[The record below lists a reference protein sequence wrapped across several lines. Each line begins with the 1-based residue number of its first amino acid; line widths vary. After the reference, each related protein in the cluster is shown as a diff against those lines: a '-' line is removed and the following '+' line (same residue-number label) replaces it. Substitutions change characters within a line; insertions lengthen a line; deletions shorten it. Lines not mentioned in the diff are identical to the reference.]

1 MDKNLEPIAKEL
13 FGKIRTQFPKIQLG
27 DANSEVTDRPKD
39 ARFFEFDFVKNGK
52 NLGSVSIS
60 IASNQAES
68 DEDDTADNDGMVVMY
83 SNDIV
88 DNQHAGVKKQWFNFL
103 RELRE
108 FAKQRMMNF
117 SIRDITKNN
126 LDKRDYQHLAKN
138 NGEGSM
144 TESKLWGTSKTSYQQ
159 MGEAKLIVRHT
170 QPVNYAHAAGRTL
183 HIESIHVENSQGER
197 FKYPVKHLNGA
208 RALATHVAHGGTP
221 YDGIGQHITGLSEEL
236 NKLRMFK
243 GYVDRNSMVSE
254 AMGTIQTKVYERID
268 QVKKEIHSLQNHS
281 YYESFAESFVVN
293 EAQEIPEDLVND
305 WVDRLTIRTFNEE
318 LKNVFP
324 YIYKLVGEEVDV
336 VKELTAEDLLGEEDE
351 EEMDEGAKWRDPKFK
366 DKFYTQEPDDSDD
379 YHSLSYGYDT
389 PERPKNDPGQ
399 KRRMGGVGDEWEV
412 TDKLSSGHM
421 DTGNTTG
428 GAHWSGMAHGDR
440 EKGDTTPSDISKW
453 NSSPYK
459 DSAVLV
465 KGPRKGLISK
475 SGIRDVKDRIKG
487 ALGHHHTP
495 NLPEETAFESYLDNI
510 MREESD
516 LFNTDEESQSASIQT
531 LNQLIA
537 QEFPAGVDGTNAIQS
552 LKGVIDDQEF
562 TDAIKQLGKVNP
574 EMDIREFLKSY
585 LEKHDEENGT
595 DIASKINFD
604 STTPAPTEPAPA
616 EAPPAEPV
624 AAAPAPA
631 APPVDPAAAA
641 VPVAEEKEDPPFDG
655 PYTKKGENDKD
666 QYGNPVKHKARH
678 LAKKGMADAIAKAKK
693 AGATA
698 ETIVNFGS
706 GEMSLGEAITKAGM
720 NVEEFFEGTG
730 KQNEVVEFVKSMY
743 DETTGNF
750 PKGETGV
757 LLAVEKQFGEDA
769 AKMAHGVISELSQVY
784 ESKRL
789 RQLAG
794 ITESGLGG
802 MNMDVDQMFKN
813 MSNKPG
819 ATKTSNFKST
829 IDGKQ
834 DDSEAG
840 YNSAMGKFRDMAGGM
855 GFDAGGEDP
864 VGGMMK
870 GIQDKFGN
878 MTKSMNM
885 PNMPGAP
892 GQSTAPTQAPAKQDP
907 KAMLK
912 ALPDTKLSTMSGDEA
927 RKMLADLKKMAGI

>member
-1 MDKNLEPIAKEL
+1 MININMDKNLDPIAKEL

-27 DANSEVTDRPKD
+27 DANSKVTDRPKD

-52 NLGSVSIS
+52 NLGSISIS
-60 IASNQAES
+60 IADAEAEAN
-68 DEDDTADNDGMVVMY
+68 EDDITDNDGMVVMY
-83 SNDIV
+83 SNDII
-88 DNQHAGVKKQWFNFL
+88 DNQPDGVKQQWFNFL

-108 FAKQRMMNF
+108 FAKQKMMNF

-126 LDKRDYQHLAKN
+126 LDKRDYKFMAKN

-144 TESKLWGTSKTSYQQ
+144 TESKLWGTSKTSYQN
-159 MGEAKLIVRHT
+159 MGEAKLIVKHS

-183 HIESIHVENSQGER
+183 HIESIYVENSEGER

-254 AMGTIQTKVYERID
+254 AMGNIQTKVYERID
-268 QVKKEIHSLQNHS
+268 QVKKEIRSLQNQS
-281 YYESFAESFVVN
+281 YYESFAESFTVK

-305 WVDRLTIRTFNEE
+305 WIDRLTIRTFNEE

-336 VKELTAEDLLGEEDE
+336 VKELTVEDLLGEEE
-351 EEMDEGAKWRDPKFK
+351 EDMDEGAKWRDPKFK

-379 YHSLSYGYDT
+379 YDSLSYGYDT
-389 PERPKNDPGQ
+389 PERPENDPGQ

-412 TDKLSSGHM
+412 TDKLSRGHM

-453 NSSPYK
+453 TSSPYK

-475 SGIRDVKDRIKG
+475 SGIRDVKDRIRG

-495 NLPEETAFESYLDNI
+495 NLPEEDQFEAFLNNI
-510 MREESD
+510 VSEESD
-516 LFNTDEESQSASIQT
+516 LFNTDEEGQSAAIQK
-531 LNQLIA
+531 LNQLIG
-537 QEFPAGVDGTNAIQS
+537 QELPVGTDGTNAIQS
-552 LKGVIDDQEF
+552 LAGIIDDHELQ
-562 TDAIKQLGKVNP
+562 DAFKQLGKVSP
-574 EMDIREFLKSY
+574 ETDVRDIIKSY

-604 STTPAPTEPAPA
+604 STTPAPAAPAP
-616 EAPPAEPV
+616 EAPPVEPA

-631 APPVDPAAAA
+631 EQPA
-641 VPVAEEKEDPPFDG
+641 PVAEEKEDPPFD
-655 PYTKKGENDKD
+655 PDPPKKDGDKD
-666 QYGNPVKHKARH
+666 QFGNTIKHKARH

-698 ETIVNFGS
+698 ETVVNFGF
-706 GEMSLGEAITKAGM
+706 GEMTLGEAIGKAGLD
-720 NVEEFFEGTG
+720 VEEFFESSS
-730 KQNEVVEFVKSMY
+730 KENEVVEFVKSMY

-769 AKMAHGVISELSQVY
+769 AKVAHGVISELSQIY
-784 ESKRL
+784 ESRRL

-794 ITESGLGG
+794 ITESGLQKPQA
-802 MNMDVDQMFKN
+802 DVADMFKH
-813 MSNKPG
+813 
-819 ATKTSNFKST
+819 F
-829 IDGKQ
+829 
-834 DDSEAG
+834 
-840 YNSAMGKFRDMAGGM
+840 NSMFR
-855 GFDAGGEDP
+855 
-864 VGGMMK
+864 
-870 GIQDKFGN
+870 
-878 MTKSMNM
+878 
-885 PNMPGAP
+885 
-892 GQSTAPTQAPAKQDP
+892 
-907 KAMLK
+907 
-912 ALPDTKLSTMSGDEA
+912 
-927 RKMLADLKKMAGI
+927 

>member
-1 MDKNLEPIAKEL
+1 MININMDKNLSPIADEL

-27 DANSEVTDRPKD
+27 DANSKVTDRPED
-39 ARFFEFDFVKNGK
+39 ARFFEFDFVKKGV
-52 NLGSVSIS
+52 NLGSISVSIS
-60 IASNQAES
+60 
-68 DEDDTADNDGMVVMY
+68 EDDGMIVMY
-83 SNDIV
+83 SNEITDGQPDSV
-88 DNQHAGVKKQWFNFL
+88 ARQWYNFL

-108 FAKQRMMNF
+108 FAKQNMMSF
-117 SIRDITKNN
+117 AIRDTAKSN
-126 LDKRDYQHLAKN
+126 LDKRDYQHLANN

-254 AMGTIQTKVYERID
+254 AMGNIQTKVYERID
-268 QVKKEIHSLQNHS
+268 QVKKEIRSLQNQS

-293 EAQEIPEDLVND
+293 EAQEIPEDVVND
-305 WVDRLTIRTFNEE
+305 WIDRLTIRSFNEE

-336 VKELTAEDLLGEEDE
+336 VKELTADDILDE
-351 EEMDEGAKWRDPKFK
+351 VFNG
-366 DKFYTQEPDDSDD
+366 DKETGTT
-379 YHSLSYGYDT
+379 H
-389 PERPKNDPGQ
+389 K
-399 KRRMGGVGDEWEV
+399 GGKV
-412 TDKLSSGHM
+412 TK
-421 DTGNTTG
+421 T
-428 GAHWSGMAHGDR
+428 AHGVKH
-440 EKGDTTPSDISKW
+440 EKTDYEDGEKVAFRHKGEQSR
-453 NSSPYK
+453 YK
-459 DSAVLV
+459 KYANLDQEDQFEAFLNDLV
-465 KGPRKGLISK
+465 S
-475 SGIRDVKDRIKG
+475 
-487 ALGHHHTP
+487 
-495 NLPEETAFESYLDNI
+495 
-510 MREESD
+510 EESD

-552 LKGVIDDQEF
+552 LKGVIDDQEL

-616 EAPPAEPV
+616 APPVEPV

-631 APPVDPAAAA
+631 PAPVDPAAAA
-641 VPVAEEKEDPPFDG
+641 APAPAAPVAEEKEDPPFDG
-655 PYTKKGENDKD
+655 PYKKPGDNKDKF
-666 QYGNPVKHKARH
+666 GNTVKNPARH
-678 LAKKGMADAIAKAKK
+678 AAKKGMAAAIAKAKK

-698 ETIVNFGS
+698 ETMVNFGS

-720 NVEEFFEGTG
+720 DVEEFFESSS
-730 KQNEVVEFVKSMY
+730 KHNEVIEFVKSMY

-769 AKMAHGVISELSQVY
+769 AEMAHSVISELSHVY
-784 ESKRL
+784 ESNRL

-794 ITESGLGG
+794 LDEQFP
-802 MNMDVDQMFKN
+802 MMDPQAMMQQQM
-813 MSNKPG
+813 G
-819 ATKTSNFKST
+819 AMKS
-829 IDGKQ
+829 KMP
-834 DDSEAG
+834 
-840 YNSAMGKFRDMAGGM
+840 NL
-855 GFDAGGEDP
+855 DP
-864 VGGMMK
+864 AAMMK
-870 GIQDKFGN
+870 SQQDRMAQMKA
-878 MTKSMNM
+878 NM
-885 PNMPGAP
+885 PQGGTNTSSFKVNGKPVSKAEYDAFMAKNPQLGQNMQNPQNVVKGNP
-892 GQSTAPTQAPAKQDP
+892 E
-907 KAMLK
+907 L
-912 ALPDTKLSTMSGDEA
+912 A
-927 RKMLADLKKMAGI
+927 RMKKMAGMPDGDDW

>member
-1 MDKNLEPIAKEL
+1 MDKNLAPIATEL
-13 FGKIRTQFPKIQLG
+13 FGKVRTQFPKIQLG
-27 DANSEVTDRPKD
+27 DANSKVTDRPED
-39 ARFFEFDFVKNGK
+39 ARFFEFDFIKHGK
-52 NLGSVSIS
+52 NLGTVSLSIS
-60 IASNQAES
+60 
-68 DEDDTADNDGMVVMY
+68 EDDGMIVMF
-83 SNDIV
+83 SNDITA
-88 DNQHAGVKKQWFNFL
+88 DQPSGVSKQWYNFL

-108 FAKQRMMNF
+108 FAKQNMMNF
-117 SIRDITKNN
+117 AIRDTAKSN

-138 NGEGSM
+138 NGDGSM

-268 QVKKEIHSLQNHS
+268 QVKKEIRSLQNQS

-293 EAQEIPEDLVND
+293 EAQEIPEDVVND

-336 VKELTAEDLLGEEDE
+336 IKELTADDLLGED
-351 EEMDEGAKWRDPKFK
+351 EMDEAAKWRNPEYK
-366 DKFYTQEPDDSDD
+366 DKLYTQEPDDGEGDHHD
-379 YHSLSYGYDT
+379 YYHDT
-389 PERPKNDPGQ
+389 RPDNDPGE
-399 KRRMGGVGDEWEV
+399 KHSTFNRRKD
-412 TDKLSSGHM
+412 TDKLHYDYG
-421 DTGNTTG
+421 DYQVGQK
-428 GAHWSGMAHGDR
+428 AKVGDR
-440 EKGDTTPSDISKW
+440 AK
-453 NSSPYK
+453 
-459 DSAVLV
+459 
-465 KGPRKGLISK
+465 KGLLTK
-475 SGIRDVKDRIKG
+475 NAIRVVKDRIRG
-487 ALGHHHTP
+487 THGDHPTP
-495 NLPEETAFESYLDNI
+495 NLPEETAFETFLNNLVS
-510 MREESD
+510 EESD

-552 LKGVIDDQEF
+552 LQGVIDDQEF
-562 TDAIKQLGKVNP
+562 VDAIKQLGKVNP

-616 EAPPAEPV
+616 AAPAEPV
-624 AAAPAPA
+624 AAAPAPE
-631 APPVDPAAAA
+631 APPVDPATAA
-641 VPVAEEKEDPPFDG
+641 VPAEQPAPVAEEKEDPPFDG
-655 PYTKKGENDKD
+655 PYKKPGDNKD
-666 QYGNPVKHKARH
+666 QFGNVVKNPARH
-678 LAKKGMADAIAKAKK
+678 AAKKGMAAAIAKAKK

-698 ETIVNFGS
+698 ETMVNFGS
-706 GEMSLGEAITKAGM
+706 GEMSLGEAIAKAGM
-720 NVEEFFEGTG
+720 DVEEFFEGTS
-730 KQNEVVEFVKSMY
+730 KQNEVIEFVKSMY

-769 AKMAHGVISELSQVY
+769 AKMAHSVISELSQVY

-789 RQLAG
+789 RTLAG
-794 ITESGLGG
+794 LDEQFPMIDPQA
-802 MNMDVDQMFKN
+802 MMQQQM
-813 MSNKPG
+813 G
-819 ATKTSNFKST
+819 AMKS
-829 IDGKQ
+829 KMP
-834 DDSEAG
+834 
-840 YNSAMGKFRDMAGGM
+840 NL
-855 GFDAGGEDP
+855 DP
-864 VGGMMK
+864 AAMMK
-870 GIQDKFGN
+870 SQQDRMAQMKA
-878 MTKSMNM
+878 NM
-885 PNMPGAP
+885 PQGGTNTSSFKVNGKPVSKAEYDAFMAKNPQLGQNMQNPQNVVKGNP
-892 GQSTAPTQAPAKQDP
+892 E
-907 KAMLK
+907 L
-912 ALPDTKLSTMSGDEA
+912 A
-927 RKMLADLKKMAGI
+927 RMKKMAGMPDDSDW

>member
-27 DANSEVTDRPKD
+27 DANSKVTDRPKD
-39 ARFFEFDFVKNGK
+39 ARFFEFDFVKNRK

-60 IASNQAES
+60 IADNQAEN

-83 SNDIV
+83 SNNIV
-88 DNQHAGVKKQWFNFL
+88 DNQHDGVKRQWFNFL

-268 QVKKEIHSLQNHS
+268 QVKKEIRSLQNQS

-293 EAQEIPEDLVND
+293 EAQEIPEDIVND
-305 WVDRLTIRTFNEE
+305 WIERLTIRSFNEE

-324 YIYKLVGEEVDV
+324 YIYKLVGEDVDV
-336 VKELTAEDLLGEEDE
+336 VKELTVEDLLGVTEG
-351 EEMDEGAKWRDPKFK
+351 MDSDRKQQLHDLISQYRDATDPMGYDDDARDPDEVIDQIRQEFG
-366 DKFYTQEPDDSDD
+366 DKIADTIEHGPSSHFPRDN
-379 YHSLSYGYDT
+379 HSHGYD
-389 PERPKNDPGQ
+389 PLQR
-399 KRRMGGVGDEWEV
+399 
-412 TDKLSSGHM
+412 SSSPRQ
-421 DTGNTTG
+421 TK
-428 GAHWSGMAHGDR
+428 SGMANR
-440 EKGDTTPSDISKW
+440 QDISTLK
-453 NSSPYK
+453 NK
-459 DSAVLV
+459 LKQRV
-465 KGPRKGLISK
+465 G
-475 SGIRDVKDRIKG
+475 
-487 ALGHHHTP
+487 GHHEP
-495 NLPEETAFESYLDNI
+495 SLPEEIEFESYLTNI

-604 STTPAPTEPAPA
+604 STTPAPTEPAP
-616 EAPPAEPV
+616 EAPPADPA
-624 AAAPAPA
+624 AAAPAPE
-631 APPVDPAAAA
+631 APPADPAAAVPA
-641 VPVAEEKEDPPFDG
+641 AAAPVAEEKEDPPFDG

-698 ETIVNFGS
+698 ETMVNFGS

-720 NVEEFFEGTG
+720 DVDEFFEGTG

-743 DETTGNF
+743 DDTTGNF

-769 AKMAHGVISELSQVY
+769 AKLAHGVISELSQVY

-794 ITESGLGG
+794 ITESGLQKPQA
-802 MNMDVDQMFKN
+802 NVADMFKHFN
-813 MSNKPG
+813 
-819 ATKTSNFKST
+819 
-829 IDGKQ
+829 
-834 DDSEAG
+834 
-840 YNSAMGKFRDMAGGM
+840 AMFR
-855 GFDAGGEDP
+855 
-864 VGGMMK
+864 
-870 GIQDKFGN
+870 
-878 MTKSMNM
+878 
-885 PNMPGAP
+885 
-892 GQSTAPTQAPAKQDP
+892 
-907 KAMLK
+907 
-912 ALPDTKLSTMSGDEA
+912 
-927 RKMLADLKKMAGI
+927 

>member
-13 FGKIRTQFPKIQLG
+13 FGKIRTQFPKIKLG
-27 DANSEVTDRPKD
+27 DENSDVTDRPKD

-52 NLGSVSIS
+52 NLGSISIS
-60 IASNQAES
+60 IADSESQAA
-68 DEDDTADNDGMVVMY
+68 EDDLADNDGMVVMY
-83 SNDIV
+83 SNDIT
-88 DNQHAGVKKQWFNFL
+88 DDQPDSVKRQWFNFL

-108 FAKQRMMNF
+108 FAKQKMMHF
-117 SIRDITKNN
+117 SIRDITKKN

-138 NGEGSM
+138 NGDGSM

-268 QVKKEIHSLQNHS
+268 QVKKEIRSLQNQS

-336 VKELTAEDLLGEEDE
+336 LKELTAEDLLGED
-351 EEMDEGAKWRDPKFK
+351 EMDEGYYKDP
-366 DKFYTQEPDDSDD
+366 DGDDESA
-379 YHSLSYGYDT
+379 
-389 PERPKNDPGQ
+389 E
-399 KRRMGGVGDEWEV
+399 
-412 TDKLSSGHM
+412 
-421 DTGNTTG
+421 
-428 GAHWSGMAHGDR
+428 DR
-440 EKGDTTPSDISKW
+440 EDK
-453 NSSPYK
+453 K
-459 DSAVLV
+459 DNEKRSREEDQFEAFLNDLV
-465 KGPRKGLISK
+465 S
-475 SGIRDVKDRIKG
+475 
-487 ALGHHHTP
+487 
-495 NLPEETAFESYLDNI
+495 
-510 MREESD
+510 EESD

-552 LKGVIDDQEF
+552 LQGVIDDQEF
-562 TDAIKQLGKVNP
+562 TDALKQLGKVNP

-604 STTPAPTEPAPA
+604 STTPAPTEPAP
-616 EAPPAEPV
+616 
-624 AAAPAPA
+624 PA
-631 APPVDPAAAA
+631 APPVDPAAPAPVDPAA
-641 VPVAEEKEDPPFDG
+641 PAPVDPAAPAPVAEEKEDPPFDG
-655 PYTKKGENDKD
+655 PYKKPGDNKD
-666 QYGNPVKHKARH
+666 QFGNTVKNPARH
-678 LAKKGMADAIAKAKK
+678 AAKKGMAAAIAKAKK

-698 ETIVNFGS
+698 ETMVNFGS

-720 NVEEFFEGTG
+720 DVEEFFEGTG

-743 DETTGNF
+743 DDTTGNF

-769 AKMAHGVISELSQVY
+769 AKMAHSVISELSQVY
-784 ESKRL
+784 ESKRM

-794 ITESGLGG
+794 ITENGLQKPQA
-802 MNMDVDQMFKN
+802 DVSEMFKRFN
-813 MSNKPG
+813 
-819 ATKTSNFKST
+819 
-829 IDGKQ
+829 
-834 DDSEAG
+834 
-840 YNSAMGKFRDMAGGM
+840 AMFR
-855 GFDAGGEDP
+855 
-864 VGGMMK
+864 
-870 GIQDKFGN
+870 
-878 MTKSMNM
+878 
-885 PNMPGAP
+885 
-892 GQSTAPTQAPAKQDP
+892 
-907 KAMLK
+907 
-912 ALPDTKLSTMSGDEA
+912 
-927 RKMLADLKKMAGI
+927 

>member
-27 DANSEVTDRPKD
+27 DANSKVTDRPKD

-52 NLGSVSIS
+52 NLGSISVSI
-60 IASNQAES
+60 ADN
-68 DEDDTADNDGMVVMY
+68 DEDDNDGMIVMY

-88 DNQHAGVKKQWFNFL
+88 ENQPAGIKRQWFNFL

-108 FAKQRMMNF
+108 FAKQKMMNF
-117 SIRDITKNN
+117 SIRDITKTN
-126 LDKRDYQHLAKN
+126 LDKRDYNFMANN

-144 TESKLWGTSKTSYQQ
+144 TESKLWGTSKTSYQN
-159 MGEAKLIVRHT
+159 MGEAKLIVRHS

-268 QVKKEIHSLQNHS
+268 QVKKEIRSLQNQN
-281 YYESFAESFVVN
+281 YYQSFAESFTVN
-293 EAQEIPEDLVND
+293 DVQEIPEDVVND
-305 WVDRLTIRTFNEE
+305 WIDRLTIRTFNEE

-324 YIYKLVGEEVDV
+324 YIYKLVGEDV
-336 VKELTAEDLLGEEDE
+336 APIRELTPEDLINVSNTANQDVLEHEIEELQDFE
-351 EEMDEGAKWRDPKFK
+351 AYMNRLVSEDSELLNSE
-366 DKFYTQEPDDSDD
+366 DD
-379 YHSLSYGYDT
+379 
-389 PERPKNDPGQ
+389 
-399 KRRMGGVGDEWEV
+399 
-412 TDKLSSGHM
+412 
-421 DTGNTTG
+421 
-428 GAHWSGMAHGDR
+428 A
-440 EKGDTTPSDISKW
+440 
-453 NSSPYK
+453 
-459 DSAVLV
+459 
-465 KGPRKGLISK
+465 
-475 SGIRDVKDRIKG
+475 
-487 ALGHHHTP
+487 
-495 NLPEETAFESYLDNI
+495 
-510 MREESD
+510 
-516 LFNTDEESQSASIQT
+516 QSAAIQK
-531 LNQLIA
+531 LNQLVG
-537 QEFPAGVDGTNAIQS
+537 QEFPVGTDGTNAIQS
-552 LKGVIDDQEF
+552 LAGIIDDTELQNLF
-562 TDAIKQLGKVNP
+562 KQLGKVSP
-574 EMDIREFLKSY
+574 EADARDIIKSFL
-585 LEKHDEENGT
+585 ERHDEENGT

-616 EAPPAEPV
+616 APPAEPV
-624 AAAPAPA
+624 AAVPAPA
-631 APPVDPAAAA
+631 APEVPAAPA

-666 QYGNPVKHKARH
+666 QFGNPVKHKARH

-706 GEMSLGEAITKAGM
+706 GDMSLGEAITKAGLD
-720 NVEEFFEGTG
+720 VEEFFEGTG

-769 AKMAHGVISELSQVY
+769 AKMAHSVISELSQVY
-784 ESKRL
+784 ESKRM

-794 ITESGLGG
+794 ITENGLGG

-813 MSNKPG
+813 MSSNMPQGGTNTSSHTINGKPVDKATYDKFMAQHPELNKAKGMLNKSQAPKVSWDP
-819 ATKTSNFKST
+819 ATRQQQTGGNRRAAT
-829 IDGKQ
+829 IDF
-834 DDSEAG
+834 EE
-840 YNSAMGKFRDMAGGM
+840 SADL
-855 GFDAGGEDP
+855 
-864 VGGMMK
+864 
-870 GIQDKFGN
+870 
-878 MTKSMNM
+878 T
-885 PNMPGAP
+885 
-892 GQSTAPTQAPAKQDP
+892 
-907 KAMLK
+907 AMLK
-912 ALPDTKLSTMSGDEA
+912 I
-927 RKMLADLKKMAGI
+927 AGLR

>member
-60 IASNQAES
+60 IADNQAES

-88 DNQHAGVKKQWFNFL
+88 DNQHDGVKRQWFNFL

-268 QVKKEIHSLQNHS
+268 QVKKEIRSLQNQS

-293 EAQEIPEDLVND
+293 EAQEIPEDVVND
-305 WVDRLTIRTFNEE
+305 WIDRLTIRTFNEE

-324 YIYKLVGEEVDV
+324 YIYKLVGEDV
-336 VKELTAEDLLGEEDE
+336 APIKELT
-351 EEMDEGAKWRDPKFK
+351 
-366 DKFYTQEPDDSDD
+366 PDDLFTVED
-379 YHSLSYGYDT
+379 SY
-389 PERPKNDPGQ
+389 
-399 KRRMGGVGDEWEV
+399 
-412 TDKLSSGHM
+412 TDSTNEQELAEF
-421 DTGNTTG
+421 N
-428 GAHWSGMAHGDR
+428 
-440 EKGDTTPSDISKW
+440 E
-453 NSSPYK
+453 
-459 DSAVLV
+459 
-465 KGPRKGLISK
+465 
-475 SGIRDVKDRIKG
+475 
-487 ALGHHHTP
+487 
-495 NLPEETAFESYLDNI
+495 FESFMNNLVS
-510 MREESD
+510 EESD
-516 LFNTDEESQSASIQT
+516 LFNTDEEGQSAAIQK
-531 LNQLIA
+531 LNQLIG
-537 QEFPAGVDGTNAIQS
+537 QELPVGTDGTNAIQS
-552 LKGVIDDQEF
+552 LAGIIDDTELQ
-562 TDAIKQLGKVNP
+562 DAFKQLGKVSP
-574 EMDIREFLKSY
+574 ETDARDIIKSY

-604 STTPAPTEPAPA
+604 STTPAPEASPAAP
-616 EAPPAEPV
+616 EAPAEPV
-624 AAAPAPA
+624 AAAPAAPA
-631 APPVDPAAAA
+631 APAPAAPEAPAA
-641 VPVAEEKEDPPFDG
+641 PAPVAEEKEDPPFD
-655 PYTKKGENDKD
+655 PDPPKKDADKD
-666 QYGNPVKHKARH
+666 QFGNTVKNKARH
-678 LAKKGMADAIAKAKK
+678 LAKKGMAAAIAKAKK

-720 NVEEFFEGTG
+720 NVEEFFESTG

-769 AKMAHGVISELSQVY
+769 AKMAHSVISELSQVY

-789 RQLAG
+789 RTLAG
-794 ITESGLGG
+794 ITENGLQKPQA
-802 MNMDVDQMFKN
+802 DVAEMFKHFN
-813 MSNKPG
+813 
-819 ATKTSNFKST
+819 
-829 IDGKQ
+829 
-834 DDSEAG
+834 
-840 YNSAMGKFRDMAGGM
+840 AMFR
-855 GFDAGGEDP
+855 
-864 VGGMMK
+864 
-870 GIQDKFGN
+870 
-878 MTKSMNM
+878 
-885 PNMPGAP
+885 
-892 GQSTAPTQAPAKQDP
+892 
-907 KAMLK
+907 
-912 ALPDTKLSTMSGDEA
+912 
-927 RKMLADLKKMAGI
+927 